1 MGERVGACRN
11 ISEPKYPGLE
21 ECGRLLANCGSTS
34 LNLQQSN
41 THTHTHT
48 HTLYLVKFTVKS
60 SCFLYGPA
68 SLEILTLDFLA

>member
-11 ISEPKYPGLE
+11 ISKPKYPGLE

-41 THTHTHT
+41 THTHT
-48 HTLYLVKFTVKS
+48 LYLVTFTVKS
-60 SCFLYGPA
+60 SCFLYGLA

>member
-48 HTLYLVKFTVKS
+48 LLSQIYCEKLMLSLWACLFGDFDIRFSGLKS
-60 SCFLYGPA
+60 
-68 SLEILTLDFLA
+68 